1 MPAQRLDVCDT
12 QERWMNTSVEI
23 SRAEIESLYNPEAV
37 MDTMHAALRV
47 AIATPS
53 GLVRFLSRYANL
65 NAWFGSGV
73 ASLAG
78 KIGRSRGIFVDP
90 NEPILDL
97 ADRSVLVASYFFDA
111 ARDEF
116 DDRDTEYRDTHRC
129 LAQAC
134 IKGSIEFFR
143 LAGHGNKST
152 VNALLEQPLWLQGI
166 GSRVASGY
174 GVTTS
179 ELGVD
184 LFRSMGYHIGS
195 EILADQEF
203 SEIDRAFKNR
213 WPELVQFLRGNT
225 FEVYRQKHP
234 GYAWIGLHSGDGS
247 AKEVEHFEAA
257 TAGVRTAL
265 SLVPEASRDAYR
277 HQVHLGIGSFVR
289 DHQEFFGAVSTD

>member
-1 MPAQRLDVCDT
+1 MDT
-12 QERWMNTSVEI
+12 SIEI

-37 MDTMHAALRV
+37 MEPVHKALKV
-47 AIATPS
+47 ACSDPS
-53 GLVRFLSRYANL
+53 KLIRFLSRYANL

-73 ASLAG
+73 ASLSG

-90 NEPILDL
+90 EEPIRDL

-116 DDRDTEYRDTHRC
+116 DDRDTQHRDTHRC

-134 IKGSIEFFR
+134 IKGAISFFQ
-143 LAGHGNKST
+143 LTAHGNRST
-152 VNALLEQPLWLQGI
+152 VNKLLEQPLWLQGI
-166 GSRVASGY
+166 GSRVAYGY

-179 ELGVD
+179 ELSVD
-184 LFRSMGYHIGS
+184 LFRSMGYHLGS

-203 SEIDRAFKNR
+203 SEIDRALQTQR
-213 WPELVQFLRGNT
+213 PELVEYLTGSNFKIHTQLHN
-225 FEVYRQKHP
+225 
-234 GYAWIGLHSGDGS
+234 GYAWIGLHSGQGS
-247 AKEVEHFEAA
+247 AKEVEHYEAA

-265 SLVPEASRDAYR
+265 SFLPPEDREAHR

-289 DHQEFFGAVSTD
+289 DHQEFFGAVSLDG